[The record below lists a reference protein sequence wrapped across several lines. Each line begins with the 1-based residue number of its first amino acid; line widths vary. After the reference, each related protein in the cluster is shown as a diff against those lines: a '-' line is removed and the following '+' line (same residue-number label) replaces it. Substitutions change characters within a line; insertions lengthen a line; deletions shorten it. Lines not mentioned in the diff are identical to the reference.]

1 MHEALFYMLKSN
13 IQITIKMLMKKM
25 GKIFATHITEKELIL
40 LKHSNDLIRK
50 NNSVEKQMKSLN
62 KQFTKN

>member
-1 MHEALFYMLKSN
+1 
-13 IQITIKMLMKKM
+13 M

-40 LKHSNDLIRK
+40 LIHNNDLIRK